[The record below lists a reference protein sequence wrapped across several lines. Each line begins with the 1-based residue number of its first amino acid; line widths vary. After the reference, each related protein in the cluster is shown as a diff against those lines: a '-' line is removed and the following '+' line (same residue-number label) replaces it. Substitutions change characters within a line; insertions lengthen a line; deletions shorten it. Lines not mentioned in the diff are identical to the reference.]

1 MSDDAPMR
9 ITVNRDRC
17 ESNALCVGLLPQRM
31 TFDDDE
37 ALVVSAVPLT
47 PDLAFAAEQ
56 AIKACP
62 RSALSLTP
70 VPAPEPLEEHT

>member
-1 MSDDAPMR
+1 MS
-9 ITVNRDRC
+9 
-17 ESNALCVGLLPQRM
+17 
-31 TFDDDE
+31 FDDDE
-37 ALVVSAVPLT
+37 VLVVSAEPVT

-70 VPAPEPLEEHT
+70 APAPEQHKEHT